1 MSETEIEV
9 KPAKKSAKPAVA
21 EKVGAFEMPK
31 FELPKFDVP
40 KFEMPKLDFA
50 KMPQI
55 EVPPVFREM
64 AEKGVEQAK
73 QNYEKL
79 KVAAEEATDMIE
91 DTYET
96 ARSGLVEYNL
106 KALDA
111 MKANTDAV
119 FGFAKDLASVKTFAE
134 AVELQT
140 AFVRKQFE
148 SVTAQ
153 AKDLQAVAQKV
164 ATETSQPVKDV
175 FSKTFKAA

>member
-1 MSETEIEV
+1 MSEAEIEM
-9 KPAKKSAKPAVA
+9 KPTKKSTKTAAA
-21 EKVGAFEMPK
+21 EKVVPFEMPK
-31 FELPKFDVP
+31 FELPKFDMP
-40 KFEMPKLDFA
+40 KFEVPKMDFA
-50 KMPQI
+50 KLPQV

-73 QNYEKL
+73 ANYEKL
-79 KVAAEEATDMIE
+79 KAVAEETTDMIE

-96 ARSGLVEYNL
+96 ARAGLVEYNL
-106 KALDA
+106 KAIDA
-111 MKANTDAV
+111 LKANTDAT

-148 SVTAQ
+148 AFTAQ

-164 ATETSQPVKDV
+164 ATETSQPVKEAV
-175 FSKTFKAA
+175 SKTFKAA